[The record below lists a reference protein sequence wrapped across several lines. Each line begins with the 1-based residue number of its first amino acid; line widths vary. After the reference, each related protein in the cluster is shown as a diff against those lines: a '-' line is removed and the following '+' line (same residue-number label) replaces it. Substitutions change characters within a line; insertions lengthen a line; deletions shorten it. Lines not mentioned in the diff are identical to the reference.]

1 MNSVLS
7 RTVTSGDF
15 PAHVRRSRAIIRSL
29 LERTAEPA
37 QAEPD
42 TSSAGRSLE
51 RRSRPESFGL
61 RFDTFRLSLFMFL
74 LIPLF
79 VSLFPLLI
87 LSHLS
92 FLVLP

>member
-1 MNSVLS
+1 MS

-15 PAHVRRSRAIIRSL
+15 PACVRRSRAIIRSL

-42 TSSAGRSLE
+42 SSSAGRSLE

-92 FLVLP
+92 FLVLS